1 MKPVPK
7 RTPPYTATQRQEATE
22 WFVAVR
28 ANEPDAD
35 TLHAW
40 MRWMEAE
47 TGNRAAFE
55 AVSSTWHHTREL
67 AAMAAPT
74 AEELAD
80 DSYDGEVPIADW
92 NRERIPPGNQ
102 SPLHRFSPSAL
113 KGGARAFGIALTVV
127 TVFVGLG
134 WLALQ
139 ISIPTTTSQ
148 EFVTRTGEHKT
159 IALSDGSQ
167 VELGARSRLLVR
179 FTAEVRALQLEGGEA
194 FFTVQKDPSRPF
206 TVQAGEGLITAI
218 GTEFDVHSIRE
229 RVVVLVAEGRIQVS
243 AGATSAKQA
252 VGLSQGEQVTFT
264 RDAPESGLVVVAVP
278 DISERLRWR
287 EGWLTY
293 RNQPLGDVIA
303 DVGRYTDRR
312 VEVIDPAAAALR
324 FSGSVHRS
332 NVDEWLAAL
341 PEAFPVA
348 IGAASSSARPI
359 N

>member
-1 MKPVPK
+1 MKPDPK

-28 ANEPDAD
+28 ANQPEAE
-35 TLHAW
+35 TLHVW
-40 MRWMEAE
+40 TRWMEAE
-47 TGNRAAFE
+47 AGNRAAFE
-55 AVSSTWHHTREL
+55 AVSSTWHNTLEL
-67 AAMAAPT
+67 EALPVPT
-74 AEELAD
+74 AEELAA
-80 DSYDGEVPIADW
+80 DSYDADVPVVEW
-92 NRERIPPGNQ
+92 NRERIPTGGQ
-102 SPLHRFSPSAL
+102 AL
-113 KGGARAFGIALTVV
+113 PRRPFPFALNGGARVFLALTVV
-127 TVFVGLG
+127 TAFVGLG
-134 WLALQ
+134 WLALR
-139 ISIPTTTSQ
+139 ISIPTTTLQ
-148 EFVTRTGEHKT
+148 EFATQTGEHKT
-159 IALSDGSQ
+159 IALPDGSQ

-179 FTAEVRALQLEGGEA
+179 YTPEGRALQLEGGEA

-206 TVQAGEGLITAI
+206 TVQAGGGLITAV
-218 GTEFDVHSIRE
+218 GTEFDVHAIRE
-229 RVVVLVAEGRIQVS
+229 RVVVMVAEGRIQVS
-243 AGATSAKQA
+243 ARATSAKDA
-252 VGLSQGEQVTFT
+252 VGVSRGEQVTFT
-264 RDAPESGLVVVAVP
+264 RNAPETRLVVVAVP

-332 NVDEWLAAL
+332 NVDEWLTAL

-348 IGAASSSARPI
+348 IGAASQSTRQK